1 MKEKIEL
8 LSRLP
13 LFEGVEESKI
23 TEMLQK
29 GAFEW
34 DFKRDEAIES
44 VANGENL
51 LCIILSGSAVVYSSD
66 C

>member
-13 LFEGVEESKI
+13 LFEGVEENKI

-29 GAFEW
+29 GAVER